1 MESRQDQQPVADPID
16 NRQSTI
22 VNPQSAIQNPPL
34 FLFAGG
40 GTGGHIYPGLAVA
53 GELRRLLGEVKI
65 VFACSDRAI
74 DRRILDPLDH
84 AVVPQPVLPLPR
96 RPLQVV
102 PFLRAWFRSRRQ
114 AADMIADLRPAAVL
128 GLGGFA
134 AGPVVCR
141 AFRRD
146 VPTALLNPDAV
157 PGAANRYL
165 ARFADAIFTQF
176 ENSTPL
182 FKPHLRD
189 KVRCV
194 GCPVRPELLGGDR
207 DQALRRFDLRADR
220 KTLLVLGGSL
230 GAESINKAI
239 DLLRGDLEK
248 LTDTWQ
254 VLHVTGP
261 QKSATPGADQRTGHF
276 SDPGSSGLLIRTL
289 EYCNDMGL
297 AYAAADLALAR
308 AGAGTVAELSAT
320 ATPAI
325 FMPYPYHKDQ
335 HQRLNA
341 EGPAAAGAAIL
352 CEDLKDP
359 AANAHRLRQTLL
371 PVLRDS
377 SRLASMTHA
386 ARAASKPRAAQ
397 EVALWLAAYAGMQRA
412 RQE

>member
-1 MESRQDQQPVADPID
+1 MK
-16 NRQSTI
+16 
-22 VNPQSAIQNPPL
+22 NPPL
-34 FLFAGG
+34 FIFAGG

-53 GELRRLLGEVKI
+53 GELQRLLGEVKI
-65 VFACSDRAI
+65 VFACSNRAI

-96 RPLQVV
+96 SPFQVAA
-102 PFLRAWFRSRRQ
+102 FLKAWFRSRRQ
-114 AADMIADLRPAAVL
+114 AADMIADLKPAAVL

-141 AFRRD
+141 AWTRD

-165 ARFADAIFTQF
+165 ARFADVVFTQF
-176 ENSTPL
+176 ENSTAL
-182 FKPHLRD
+182 FKPRLRE

-194 GCPVRPELLGGDR
+194 GCPVRPALLAGDR
-207 DQALRRFDLRADR
+207 DQALRRFELRADR
-220 KTLLVLGGSL
+220 KTLVILGGSL

-239 DLLRGDLEK
+239 DLLRGDLEA
-248 LTDTWQ
+248 LADTWQ

-261 QKSATPGADQRTGHF
+261 QKAPTPAPGPRPGHF
-276 SDPGSSGLLIRTL
+276 SDPGSSGLLVRTL
-289 EYCNDMGL
+289 EYCNEMDL
-297 AYAAADLALAR
+297 AYAVADLVLAR

-341 EGPAAAGAAIL
+341 EGPAASGAAIL

-371 PVLRDS
+371 PILRDPA
-377 SRLASMTHA
+377 RLLAMTQA
-386 ARAASKPRAAQ
+386 AQTAAKPRAAE
-397 EVALWLAAYAGMQRA
+397 EVAVWLATYAEMR
-412 RQE
+412 RLNIK

>member
-1 MESRQDQQPVADPID
+1 MTDPTD
-16 NRQSTI
+16 NSTTHS
-22 VNPQSAIQNPPL
+22 PQSAIRIPHSTIDHPPV

-65 VFACSDRAI
+65 VFACSNRAI

-84 AVVPQPVLPLPR
+84 AVVPQSVLPLPR
-96 RPLQVV
+96 RPLQVI

-141 AFRRD
+141 AWKRD

-165 ARFADAIFTQF
+165 ARSADVIFTQF
-176 ENSTPL
+176 ENSTTL
-182 FKPHLRD
+182 FKPRLRD

-220 KTLLVLGGSL
+220 KTLVVLGGSL

-248 LTDTWQ
+248 FANTWQ

-261 QKSATPGADQRTGHF
+261 QKTQAPERPGQV
-276 SDPGSSGLLIRTL
+276 SDPGSSGLLVRTL

-297 AYAAADLALAR
+297 AYAAADLVLAR

-320 ATPAI
+320 ARPAI

-352 CEDLKDP
+352 CDDLKDP

-371 PVLRDS
+371 PILRDS

-386 ARAASKPRAAQ
+386 ARAASKPNAAR
-397 EVALWLAAYAGMQRA
+397 EVALWLAAYAGLQRA
-412 RQE
+412 QQE